1 MPPHHGQPS
10 AGPAPRTLAAKD
22 NSMAHMSKKSG
33 WNVART
39 TSPLVLRASC
49 KCRSATCSWYWF
61 WRRRADARIRRPSTP
76 MTTRHASGT
85 DSPREQTDLSPAR
98 CACKDHAEEQLISH
112 NGRAHPRAAA
122 ASARLLPHLAGRP
135 ARPAFESMRERAD
148 ILVTEQPRNLGNRQA
163 FVRQMALG
171 EI

>member
-1 MPPHHGQPS
+1 
-10 AGPAPRTLAAKD
+10 
-22 NSMAHMSKKSG
+22 MSKCYLL
-33 WNVART
+33 
-39 TSPLVLRASC
+39 LVLVL
-49 KCRSATCSWYWF
+49 ATACG
-61 WRRRADARIRRPSTP
+61 R
-76 MTTRHASGT
+76 T
-85 DSPREQTDLSPAR
+85 DSAPIDADDHQTCLGYGFTLEQTDLSPAR
-98 CACKDHAEEQLISH
+98 CACNDHAEEQLISH